1 MADVWLMY
9 DLINEKDDNDESK
22 NNDGCAASARRTG
35 MTEVGISLSG
45 IAVALLFAAWSSHR
59 ARCERRDVVC
69 LTLLGTVLGLPGA
82 VLLAL

>member
-1 MADVWLMY
+1 M
-9 DLINEKDDNDESK
+9 NDDD
-22 NNDGCAASARRTG
+22 ARRVDDSGASRAGRDG

-45 IAVALLFAAWSSHR
+45 VAAALLFAAWSSHR

-69 LTLLGTVLGLPGA
+69 LTILGTVLGLPGA

>member
-1 MADVWLMY
+1 
-9 DLINEKDDNDESK
+9 
-22 NNDGCAASARRTG
+22 